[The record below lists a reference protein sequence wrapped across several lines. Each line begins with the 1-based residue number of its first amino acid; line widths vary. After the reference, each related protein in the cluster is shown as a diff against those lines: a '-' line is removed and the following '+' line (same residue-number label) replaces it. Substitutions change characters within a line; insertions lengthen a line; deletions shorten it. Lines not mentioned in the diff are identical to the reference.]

1 MVSVDGRRTLDPDE
15 VPDPAE
21 LAVTVLGSGGTFA
34 GPDNACSGYLVR
46 GGGTAV
52 LLDCGPGVLSSLQ
65 SHMAPTELD
74 AIVVSHSH
82 PDHWGD
88 LPILR
93 NALHYVLGHG
103 GMDLYSTRETLGL
116 LEGVFHD
123 GVGGAFRL
131 HAIADGADFTVGA
144 LRIRTSRTAHPPE
157 TLGIRVDL
165 GDGADRRSIAYSADT
180 F

>member
-123 GVGGAFRL
+123 GVGGATDRFR
-131 HAIADGADFTVGA
+131 
-144 LRIRTSRTAHPPE
+144 
-157 TLGIRVDL
+157 
-165 GDGADRRSIAYSADT
+165 
-180 F
+180 